1 MAKVSMMFPHKL
13 EIKLSKLPAKV
24 DEISCEVLEA
34 GGKVAYKIIKE
45 SLDSV
50 VGTSIDSRSTGELQ
64 ASLGVSPPKLDRN
77 GNFNIKVGF
86 NEPRRKQ
93 YAARGKRSYYTIT
106 NAMIANIIEHG
117 KHGQPARPFLARAKR
132 KLKKPVREAMIAK
145 FNEEVGK
152 L

>member
-1 MAKVSMMFPHKL
+1 MAKVSMIFPQEL
-13 EIKLSKLPAKV
+13 EVRLSKLSDKTE
-24 DEISCEVLEA
+24 EISCEVLEA
-34 GGKVAYKIIKE
+34 GGKVACEIVRD

-50 VGTSIDSRSTGELQ
+50 VGKGEHTRSTGELQ
-64 ASLGVSPPKLDRN
+64 AALGVSPPKRDRD
-77 GNFNIKVGF
+77 GNYNVKIGF
-86 NEPRRKQ
+86 AEPRSD
-93 YAARGKRSYYTIT
+93 GES
-106 NAMIANIIEHG
+106 NAKIANIIEHG